1 MLEEV
6 DFETV
11 GKCENVILR
20 TINLTKRFEG
30 LVAVDN
36 VNVEI
41 PRGKLTLLIGPN
53 GAGKTTLVNVC
64 VGVLKPDGGK
74 VLYYPKEEHVIDITG
89 KPPHEIYRLGFVRS
103 FQIPQPFLA
112 LTVLENVLVTFGNP
126 GENPINAV
134 VRSRW
139 RRFEEE
145 LVERAFKI
153 LKLVGLD
160 DYWDVEAH
168 RLGAG
173 QLKMLE
179 VARALATNAKL
190 VALDEPIGGT
200 DPAFAKGIFVKLR
213 EILRSTDV
221 TFLVIEHRIDIAL
234 PFSDYVYVMD
244 RGKIVAEGDPDS
256 ILKNPKVAEIYLG

>member
-1 MLEEV
+1 
-6 DFETV
+6 
-11 GKCENVILR
+11 
-20 TINLTKRFEG
+20 
-30 LVAVDN
+30 
-36 VNVEI
+36 
-41 PRGKLTLLIGPN
+41 
-53 GAGKTTLVNVC
+53 
-64 VGVLKPDGGK
+64 
-74 VLYYPKEEHVIDITG
+74 EHVIDITG

-112 LTVLENVLVTFGNP
+112 LTVLENVLVTFTNS

-139 RRFEEE
+139 RKFEEE

-160 DYWDVEAH
+160 DHWDIEAH